1 MPKPRRSIE
10 FQVTGRY
17 ALFTDP
23 LSKVGG
29 EKCSYH
35 VPTYEAL
42 KGIAKSIYWKP
53 TLIWVIDEVR
63 VMKRI
68 RTQTKGVKPLD
79 LGGGNSLAIYTF
91 LADVQ
96 YQVRAHFEW
105 NEHRPE
111 LSDDRI
117 EAKHHAIAQ
126 RMIDR
131 GGRQDV
137 FLGTGLGPRAYAIIG
152 QGTISRIIES
162 KPEELRL
169 FLEEAAGVSKYK
181 ERRRETENR
190 LKDTREN
197 LTRVE
202 DILRE
207 LNNNLDKLE
216 KQAEVATRYHGLQ
229 EQGTLKLHQLWFLK
243 HRDAATEESR
253 IKLAVLEAT
262 NALEGRMAEL
272 RAVEAE
278 LEHVR
283 QDHYAVSDELHA
295 AQGVLAEANLEVSRL
310 EERIRYV
317 VEGRQRVEQRLAELK
332 GQNDQWAE
340 RKAAAEF
347 ELEEL
352 AEKMMAAEEQAEIL
366 AAQAEEL
373 AGNVPSLEDA
383 VRAATQRGGEMSKE
397 LG

>member
-137 FLGTGLGPRAYAIIG
+137 FLGTRDCQGYVQACEFGSGAGELDDAGELAFGLMFHGFDYPDETG
-152 QGTISRIIES
+152 GT
-162 KPEELRL
+162 
-169 FLEEAAGVSKYK
+169 
-181 ERRRETENR
+181 
-190 LKDTREN
+190 
-197 LTRVE
+197 
-202 DILRE
+202 
-207 LNNNLDKLE
+207 
-216 KQAEVATRYHGLQ
+216 
-229 EQGTLKLHQLWFLK
+229 
-243 HRDAATEESR
+243 
-253 IKLAVLEAT
+253 
-262 NALEGRMAEL
+262 EL
-272 RAVEAE
+272 RARFWRPTMVNGVIRFTHPQDCTERRF
-278 LEHVR
+278 VR
-283 QDHYAVSDELHA
+283 SMSVKAFGLNQDIRPVDADASEMGVSA
-295 AQGVLAEANLEVSRL
+295 
-310 EERIRYV
+310 
-317 VEGRQRVEQRLAELK
+317 
-332 GQNDQWAE
+332 
-340 RKAAAEF
+340 
-347 ELEEL
+347 
-352 AEKMMAAEEQAEIL
+352 
-366 AAQAEEL
+366 
-373 AGNVPSLEDA
+373 
-383 VRAATQRGGEMSKE
+383 
-397 LG
+397 